1 MKQNRIINIADAKLA
16 NNGDGRDFLAK
27 IARMGPSL
35 GSTGLGCT
43 LTVLPPGKRAYPFHR
58 HHVIDEMFYVLD
70 GKGTCRIGEE
80 SLPVRAGDLI
90 AAPAGAEPHQIVNT
104 SDKDLRYLAFSTI
117 GSVDICEY
125 PDSGKMAAA
134 AGVRNADF
142 TTATFKTMGR
152 VQPAGYFEGEVE
164 KEAQHANQN

>member
-1 MKQNRIINIADAKLA
+1 MEPKRIMNLEKAKLA
-16 NNGDGRDFLAK
+16 DNGDGKHFVAK
-27 IARMGPSL
+27 IARLAPAL

-58 HHVIDEMFYVLD
+58 HHVIDEMFYVLE
-70 GKGTCRIGEE
+70 GEGTCRIGEE

-104 SDKDLRYLAFSTI
+104 SAKDLRYLAFSTI

-134 AGVRNADF
+134 AGIRNADF
-142 TTATFKTMGR
+142 TTATFKAMGR
-152 VQPAGYFEGEVE
+152 VQPAGYFEGE
-164 KEAQHANQN
+164 APQGSPPA

>member
-1 MKQNRIINIADAKLA
+1 MNHKRILNIADAKLA
-16 NNGDGRDFLAK
+16 DNGDGKDFAAK
-27 IARMGPSL
+27 IGRLGPAL

-58 HHVIDEMFYVLD
+58 HHVIDEMFYVLE
-70 GKGTCRIGEE
+70 GRGTCRIGGE
-80 SLPVRAGDLI
+80 SLPAREGDLI
-90 AAPAGAEPHQIVNT
+90 ASPAGTEPHQIVNT

-134 AGVRNADF
+134 AGIRNADF
-142 TTATFKTMGR
+142 TTATFKAMGR
-152 VQPAGYFEGEVE
+152 VQPAGYFEGEAP
-164 KEAQHANQN
+164 KESQPA